1 MKEEIAAAVVFLT
14 RIVKKNTNLTAEQVQ
29 EFSDKL
35 TGSLVEKFKN
45 HWYLDNPLRGQG
57 YRCIRINETEPVDPV
72 LDRAAQDCGLKYKD
86 LRMPQEL
93 TLWVDPREV
102 CCRYTFSSIKCSLIL
117 A

>member
-102 CCRYTFSSIKCSLIL
+102 CCRYTFSSMIDI